1 MFITDMILKKNAPV
15 FGAQGW
21 EGKGIGSF
29 FKIKSVI
36 DIFFAC
42 LFFLTFKRGKRK
54 ASTFNLS
61 PLLLIKIQRKRNETK
76 QSKQTGKEKKKERN
90 NFRFCL
96 IICKQSVQR
105 KHCSCTTIILLKYCP
120 YDVKPYLI
128 YQSTDHVI
136 FARGHSSDFIRLISA
151 IIFAERRNY
160 IKNCGKFTLSFCLN
174 VLQISFM
181 STSAPH
187 PSKMFC
193 EILFHY

>member
-1 MFITDMILKKNAPV
+1 MQMGPREALKSNAIKQNVKLFLFFLFFFLFLNKQMNTNVNHRHDLKKNAPV
-15 FGAQGW
+15 FGVQGQ
-21 EGKGIGSF
+21 EGKVIGSF

-42 LFFLTFKRGKRK
+42 FFFLTFKRGKRK

-61 PLLLIKIQRKRNETK
+61 TLLLIKLQR
-76 QSKQTGKEKKKERN
+76 QGKKKRKRN

-128 YQSTDHVI
+128 YQSTDRVI
-136 FARGHSSDFIRLISA
+136 FYEKRPISLWVNPDF
-151 IIFAERRNY
+151 
-160 IKNCGKFTLSFCLN
+160 
-174 VLQISFM
+174 
-181 STSAPH
+181 
-187 PSKMFC
+187 
-193 EILFHY
+193 